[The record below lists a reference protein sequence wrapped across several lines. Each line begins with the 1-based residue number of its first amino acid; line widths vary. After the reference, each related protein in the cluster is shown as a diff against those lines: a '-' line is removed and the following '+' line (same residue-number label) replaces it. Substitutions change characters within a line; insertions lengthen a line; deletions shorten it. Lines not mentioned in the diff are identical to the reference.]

1 MSERMKVIGVD
12 ESQHRED
19 LADNLRRLRALLGEP
34 EDKVEARRSGSPS
47 VLSVRE
53 LRAIGAAQRQ
63 RLQHSTKMEGAD
75 ALAVGRGTQQGS
87 TDEGVQQETAAD
99 ELGAQGNVLL
109 RDLAKTLFS
118 SMQFRA
124 QNEFLLLA
132 FRKWKTVSG
141 ESVLAGYLGAT
152 VLIQCSLRRTL
163 AITEAAERRRLRDNQ
178 DRHAKRVVEGV
189 VQRRQ
194 ATALTLQ
201 RWIRGESGRRRAQRR
216 RCLLQA
222 TRMVQR
228 AVRQKNAR
236 ARARRWR
243 KEQRRVREAEE
254 EEERRE
260 REFREKLRAEVA
272 AKVEAQATR
281 EALFEQR
288 CRDLQE
294 RFRREGAVTRIQAVW
309 RSRVLKRNLSALV
322 RIGKRT
328 RAIRI
333 QRAARVYLAKEELHK
348 RKEAFLIRY
357 ADEIASAIKIQS
369 IVRRKIAWN
378 RVDEMRF
385 QRSKEQLVST
395 MDAERALRN
404 RLIEVPRIKAVAA
417 RKGAVLSAQTKGK
430 PYIIDPVALKI
441 VLADKR
447 RAMNP
452 WQESTD
458 RKAATKIQALFRSH
472 RQVVRIR
479 RMMVQRRRQ
488 DAETRRKAQY
498 TAANSLQRVFR
509 GRRARVEAKSRRYG
523 LRAVRVQKVWRGF
536 LGKRAA
542 ADRRQRVQ
550 AATVLQ
556 RRLRGAQARSLA
568 ARMRREAVTTSA
580 PAIAVQATARR
591 YLARRRRNK
600 LVKAKQ
606 IEWEMTTM
614 AKEMSRFCA
623 ERARLRVIVEGA
635 AASTCR
641 GDGVTQFIFRKIA
654 VKRSG
659 EEGSG
664 SFRLEGRA
672 FNKLFASTPGVCN
685 SSFLATDVD
694 LVFARV
700 KDKDEKTLTYAQF
713 AAALNVVAATLFP
726 KTKQF
731 RDFLA
736 FKAKA
741 ARLLELVEG
750 KVLKAPGAT
759 EYRRFC
765 QKAGERFVFRSAS
778 KIQATSRAYLGRKR
792 FRQKQLESDKV
803 ARTALESL
811 EVVKLQASGHK
822 DKRYCARC
830 RAIRLARAK
839 ISKFIDPTTHLHY
852 WLNPTTGV
860 TTWTKPKVFGAAD
873 VEQAMMVAT
882 SKTEHL
888 VKCSVC
894 DVRPV
899 RRMCTS
905 CRDSYCE
912 ECFQALH
919 GRGKRRVHVAP
930 VIHMCCVC
938 NYQHAT
944 RICETCT
951 FKTSTTS
958 AYCDVCFFNK
968 HPGLDNLSKA
978 EAAAIEEGRGG
989 GGGGGAKAWSLTAAK
1004 KQEGWNHRHVTDG
1017 IANIPW
1023 TPLVVTCVECR
1034 RYAARWLCDD
1044 CEEVYCVGC
1053 YAFVHRHGAKVN
1065 HGAEKLPY
1073 YPAGLHME
1081 YAMACRKRS
1090 RKERDEEARTLWL
1103 EDQAR
1108 AKERAAV
1115 RIQARWRGKI
1125 GRIEGLAHLK
1135 AGRARHRAEWRQ
1147 RKRDDRKRNALWYEA
1162 LDLAGLAPRLA
1173 SDRLDEQVLKRVPRR
1188 ARARPRKYIA
1198 LNREDDA
1205 WVEGKL
1211 DGRKARKLPTLTL
1224 QTPGLRLRRH
1234 FTTCFDFGTVDEL
1247 KDQAKRGGIRLPG
1260 GHTVKT
1266 GHRCIYTDP
1275 AYVMGDFVKPK
1286 NIIRVQGELFK
1297 VETVEADRIRV
1308 DRVWNKRGS
1317 KRVLLYKMVLNPRQ
1331 KLLLGASR
1339 VFWSSQAV
1347 QYGIQV
1353 TLVLEEDVINRML
1366 RKAAKYYKR
1375 KRRKRLYT
1383 LAKKTLKK
1391 TEENVGSLKL
1401 KLNIAQFGLDNS
1413 LLSGDLDGEN
1423 KAAAADDSAPETAE
1437 SALAWIEV
1445 VNETTGRPRWR
1456 NTVTGEESSVP
1467 PKGMANI
1474 EKMTNDLEKQK
1485 EMLRAKKAK
1494 KR

>member
-1 MSERMKVIGVD
+1 MK
-12 ESQHRED
+12 
-19 LADNLRRLRALLGEP
+19 
-34 EDKVEARRSGSPS
+34 
-47 VLSVRE
+47 
-53 LRAIGAAQRQ
+53 
-63 RLQHSTKMEGAD
+63 
-75 ALAVGRGTQQGS
+75 
-87 TDEGVQQETAAD
+87 
-99 ELGAQGNVLL
+99 
-109 RDLAKTLFS
+109 
-118 SMQFRA
+118 
-124 QNEFLLLA
+124 
-132 FRKWKTVSG
+132 
-141 ESVLAGYLGAT
+141 
-152 VLIQCSLRRTL
+152 
-163 AITEAAERRRLRDNQ
+163 
-178 DRHAKRVVEGV
+178 
-189 VQRRQ
+189 
-194 ATALTLQ
+194 
-201 RWIRGESGRRRAQRR
+201 
-216 RCLLQA
+216 
-222 TRMVQR
+222 
-228 AVRQKNAR
+228 
-236 ARARRWR
+236 
-243 KEQRRVREAEE
+243 
-254 EEERRE
+254 
-260 REFREKLRAEVA
+260 
-272 AKVEAQATR
+272 
-281 EALFEQR
+281 
-288 CRDLQE
+288 
-294 RFRREGAVTRIQAVW
+294 
-309 RSRVLKRNLSALV
+309 
-322 RIGKRT
+322 
-328 RAIRI
+328 
-333 QRAARVYLAKEELHK
+333 
-348 RKEAFLIRY
+348 
-357 ADEIASAIKIQS
+357 
-369 IVRRKIAWN
+369 
-378 RVDEMRF
+378 
-385 QRSKEQLVST
+385 
-395 MDAERALRN
+395 
-404 RLIEVPRIKAVAA
+404 
-417 RKGAVLSAQTKGK
+417 
-430 PYIIDPVALKI
+430 
-441 VLADKR
+441 
-447 RAMNP
+447 
-452 WQESTD
+452 
-458 RKAATKIQALFRSH
+458 
-472 RQVVRIR
+472 
-479 RMMVQRRRQ
+479 
-488 DAETRRKAQY
+488 
-498 TAANSLQRVFR
+498 
-509 GRRARVEAKSRRYG
+509 
-523 LRAVRVQKVWRGF
+523 
-536 LGKRAA
+536 
-542 ADRRQRVQ
+542 
-550 AATVLQ
+550 
-556 RRLRGAQARSLA
+556 
-568 ARMRREAVTTSA
+568 REAVTTSA
-580 PAIAVQATARR
+580 PAIAIQATARR

-600 LVKAKQ
+600 LVEAKQ

-614 AKEMSRFCA
+614 AKEMIRFCA
-623 ERARLRVIVEGA
+623 ERARL
-635 AASTCR
+635 
-641 GDGVTQFIFRKIA
+641 RKIA

-672 FNKLFASTPGVCN
+672 FNKLFASTPGMFS

-726 KTKQF
+726 EVTI
-731 RDFLA
+731 R
-736 FKAKA
+736 
-741 ARLLELVEG
+741 G
-750 KVLKAPGAT
+750 
-759 EYRRFC
+759 
-765 QKAGERFVFRSAS
+765 
-778 KIQATSRAYLGRKR
+778 YLGRKR
-792 FRQKQLESDKV
+792 FRQKKLESDKV

-811 EVVKLQASGHK
+811 ESLGR
-822 DKRYCARC
+822 RYCARC
-830 RAIRLARAK
+830 RAIRLAQAK
-839 ISKFIDPTTHLHY
+839 ISKFIDPTTHLPY
-852 WLNPTTGV
+852 WLHPTTGV

-873 VEQAMMVAT
+873 VEHAMMVAT

-919 GRGKRRVHVAP
+919 GRGKRRAHVAP
-930 VIHMCCVC
+930 VIHVCCVC
-938 NYQHAT
+938 KYQHAT

-951 FKTSTTS
+951 FKVSTTS

-989 GGGGGAKAWSLTAAK
+989 GGVGRAKAWSLTAAK
-1004 KQEGWNHRHVTDG
+1004 KQEG
-1017 IANIPW
+1017 W

-1053 YAFVHRHGAKVN
+1053 YAFVHKHGTKVN

-1073 YPAGLHME
+1073 YPASLHME

-1147 RKRDDRKRNALWYEA
+1147 RKKDDRKRKALWYEA

-1173 SDRLDEQVLKRVPRR
+1173 SDRLDEHVLKRGIVRR
-1188 ARARPRKYIA
+1188 
-1198 LNREDDA
+1198 
-1205 WVEGKL
+1205 G
-1211 DGRKARKLPTLTL
+1211 
-1224 QTPGLRLRRH
+1224 
-1234 FTTCFDFGTVDEL
+1234 FDIGTVDEL
-1247 KDQAKRGGIRLPG
+1247 KDQATRGGIRLPG

-1275 AYVMGDFVKPK
+1275 AYVMGDFLKPE

-1297 VETVEADRIRV
+1297 VETVRADRIRV

-1331 KLLLGASR
+1331 KLLLGVPELYDGMHLAQLHAPISMLSF
-1339 VFWSSQAV
+1339 V
-1347 QYGIQV
+1347 IKV

-1391 TEENVGSLKL
+1391 SEENVGSLKL

-1413 LLSGDLDGEN
+1413 GDLDGEK
-1423 KAAAADDSAPETAE
+1423 KAAATDDGAPETAE

-1445 VNETTGRPRWR
+1445 VNGTTGRPLWR

-1474 EKMTNDLEKQK
+1474 ENMTNDLEKQK